1 MPIQGALAQMML
13 LPICIREGPVCPTTD
28 YIYNESW
35 HLHAVNSLRANWA
48 TYVSWREKELT
59 VCVHLWCST
68 SSSGWPGAKS
78 IIFST
83 MFGYFFRS
91 LFTFRKIKQGGL
103 WGWSDSHCG
112 QPLVVGGVANSLG
125 VTRLRKITQHEAPD
139 QFLKPVAT
147 QLQWERNYS
156 QRRTSGAL
164 IQFRLAASGVS
175 PRDGLKFSCQPG
187 SCQSDARSRAADE
200 RQSDTSSSA
209 SCVVRCQW
217 HISPR
222 HCNSPDGGGG
232 SGERHPDPPPA
243 PLPPPHPLSESDA
256 FRHREQDS
264 ILNTSRGESLLFL
277 HISFIYWNFFLSEP
291 STKAAPKGQ
300 SLHSVC
306 TSHLLF
312 DFVGK

>member
-103 WGWSDSHCG
+103 WWCSDSHFG

-232 SGERHPDPPPA
+232 SGERHPTLHQHHSHHHILCRNQMRSDTESRTQYSTHQEEKAFCFCTFRLFIEISSSLNPP
-243 PLPPPHPLSESDA
+243 LKPHQKDRVSTQFALLIYYL
-256 FRHREQDS
+256 
-264 ILNTSRGESLLFL
+264 IL
-277 HISFIYWNFFLSEP
+277 
-291 STKAAPKGQ
+291 
-300 SLHSVC
+300 
-306 TSHLLF
+306 
-312 DFVGK
+312 